1 MSFFQVNEFIQCTDI
16 EFNKEAFSNVIVIP
30 VSESDLNEADLVHVE
45 DKDIENAEVLVQTEE
60 HDLQTVCVPPS

>member
-1 MSFFQVNEFIQCTDI
+1 MNEVIPCTDI
-16 EFNKEAFSNVIVIP
+16 EFNKEAFSNLIVIP

>member
-1 MSFFQVNEFIQCTDI
+1 M
-16 EFNKEAFSNVIVIP
+16 IVIP

-45 DKDIENAEVLVQTEE
+45 DKDIENAEVLLQTEE